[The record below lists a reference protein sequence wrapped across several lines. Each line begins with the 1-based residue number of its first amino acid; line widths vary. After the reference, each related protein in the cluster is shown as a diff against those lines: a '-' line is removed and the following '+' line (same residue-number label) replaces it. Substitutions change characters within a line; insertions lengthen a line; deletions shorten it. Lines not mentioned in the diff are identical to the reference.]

1 MKKCSAEMVCIG
13 KSVVFVV
20 VIFFNIAEKKA
31 KTEYLKKMFMN
42 SLQYL
47 ELVMIYRTLLEFIL
61 VTNSK
66 ARL

>member
-1 MKKCSAEMVCIG
+1 MVCIG
-13 KSVVFVV
+13 KSVVSVV
-20 VIFFNIAEKKA
+20 VIFLIQLKKKA